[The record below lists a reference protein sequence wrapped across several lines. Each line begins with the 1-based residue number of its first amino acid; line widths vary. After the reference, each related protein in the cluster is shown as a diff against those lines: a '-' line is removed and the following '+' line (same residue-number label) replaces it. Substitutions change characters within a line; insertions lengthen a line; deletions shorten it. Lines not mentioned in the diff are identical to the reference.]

1 MYDIYIYIIYIYIY
15 IVYHLYIIYHSH
27 PPASVHLLRC
37 DCRDCLGLLGPE
49 DRLEARGHSAIH
61 LEIHGSRWIDI
72 KIMWLT
78 VGN

>member
-1 MYDIYIYIIYIYIY
+1 MMYDICHLYIIYKYIYI
-15 IVYHLYIIYHSH
+15 LNPYIIYHSH

-61 LEIHGSRWIDI
+61 LEIHGSRWMDI
-72 KIMWLT
+72 SKSC
-78 VGN
+78 G